1 MAHRGLIAQSVHAP
15 ENMTNTQSVPMKIS
29 LIYGTDL

>member
-1 MAHRGLIAQSVHAP
+1 MAHRGLIAQSVQAP
-15 ENMTNTQSVPMKIS
+15 ENMINTQSVSKKIS